1 METSTMSDITRVVF
15 GKFLLFSD
23 FSRVKSLFLQKKR
36 NIDMNRIDEKISVKE
51 TTQTD
56 DLIELVVDESLIFC
70 D

>member
-1 METSTMSDITRVVF
+1 MSDITRVVF